1 MKSSDA
7 VDAMQALGHPFRLG
21 AYRELMRAGR
31 TGSSINELQRSLGGV
46 PRSTL
51 SHHLNKLV
59 AAGLVGQEKRGA
71 TVVCHARYETMDAL
85 VGYLTAECCADER
98 ATAASHDAA

>member
-1 MKSSDA
+1 MKNADA
-7 VDAMQALGHPFRLG
+7 VDAMRALGHPFRLG
-21 AYRELMRAGR
+21 AYRELVRAGR
-31 TGSSINELQRSLGGV
+31 TGSSIHDLQGALGNV

-59 AAGLVGQEKRGA
+59 AAGLVDQEKRGA

-85 VGYLTAECCADER
+85 VNYLTAECCVDER
-98 ATAASHDAA
+98 AAAGIHDAA